1 MEIFCQKIIIFFLQK
16 WSIFVKNGNF
26 MSKIVIFCQ
35 LIIQKLV
42 ISGQFNALK
51 WSIFVK
57 NGNFMSKDGNF
68 LSKITG
74 QFNAFLNKNVQKMVN
89 FCQKW

>member
-1 MEIFCQKIIIFFLQK
+1 MT
-16 WSIFVKNGNF
+16 IFVKNGNF

-42 ISGQFNALK
+42 IFCQKIIKKKLVISGQFNALK

-57 NGNFMSKDGNF
+57 NGNFMSKGGNF
-68 LSKITG
+68 LSKIT
-74 QFNAFLNKNVQKMVN
+74 NNCHFLSKK
-89 FCQKW
+89 